1 MLSDDIRPNAF
12 SRRALSCFPGISPES
27 DSSLI
32 PGLLSPF
39 PDRQSPPGRRVTAPR
54 WIESLSPTTH
64 VAESKQLCQ
73 VECSELLTS
82 STAVLFSKTV
92 STEPSSLPRDIGQM
106 GSTAPQGYGT
116 DATKGCYTRR
126 IRPRWIRRVIS
137 GNGADSTA

>member
-1 MLSDDIRPNAF
+1 M
-12 SRRALSCFPGISPES
+12 
-27 DSSLI
+27 
-32 PGLLSPF
+32 
-39 PDRQSPPGRRVTAPR
+39 TAPR
-54 WIESLSPTTH
+54 WIESLPATTYL
-64 VAESKQLCQ
+64 AESKQLCQ
-73 VECSELLTS
+73 VECGVLLTC

-106 GSTAPQGYGT
+106 GATAPQGYAT

>member
-12 SRRALSCFPGISPES
+12 SRRALSCFPGISLES

-54 WIESLSPTTH
+54 SIESLPATTY
-64 VAESKQLCQ
+64 VAESKQLCE
-73 VECSELLTS
+73 VECCILLTG
-82 STAVLFSKTV
+82 STAVLFGKTV

-106 GSTAPQGYGT
+106 GSTAPQGYAT

-126 IRPRWIRRVIS
+126 ISPSWIRRVTS
-137 GNGADSTA
+137 DNGA